1 MKLQKNNSQKNLI
14 QVREF
19 ITTIEKKLSSF
30 ENDKSIVENL
40 DSDELADFHKILTN
54 CEIVLSKYESKKTEY
69 LKADLKKSE
78 LQEIQDLA
86 WHAFSSIGGKDW
98 GRVDFIQDEQGYF
111 QIIEVNL
118 VPGLTE
124 ASLYPKAA
132 SLEGISF
139 VDLVCEILLLA
150 CKGP

>member
-54 CEIVLSKYESKKTEY
+54 CEIILSKYESKKTTY
-69 LKADLKKSE
+69 HHMKK
-78 LQEIQDLA
+78 
-86 WHAFSSIGGKDW
+86 F
-98 GRVDFIQDEQGYF
+98 VDILNST
-111 QIIEVNL
+111 IE
-118 VPGLTE
+118 
-124 ASLYPKAA
+124 
-132 SLEGISF
+132 SLEIMDGKIDELSISADF
-139 VDLVCEILLLA
+139 SMKKIKEFESQYLDSSTSFHS
-150 CKGP
+150 K